1 MTRQRRGA
9 NTSGRRFGALDHH
22 PLPEHLVPMAKLPP
36 RIKVFRTRIGFHDW
50 VVATS
55 SQANALEAWDISR
68 NLFATGEAEITDD
81 PKEIELA
88 LSNIGKPVAVP
99 KSVSKSRGAEKSAAA
114 ASTWPPE
121 GLAKPAHRALA
132 NAKIASLKQLAAKRE
147 AEVVELHGMGPNGVA
162 VLKRVL
168 KASGLSFKK

>member
-1 MTRQRRGA
+1 M
-9 NTSGRRFGALDHH
+9 
-22 PLPEHLVPMAKLPP
+22 VKLPP

-68 NLFATGEAEITDD
+68 NLFATGEAEVTHD

-88 LSNIGKPVAVP
+88 LSNIGKPVALP
-99 KSVSKSRGAEKSAAA
+99 KSASKSAGKTPSAKSSRAPAD
-114 ASTWPPE
+114 WPPA

-132 NAKIASLKQLAAKRE
+132 NAKITSLKNLATRRE
-147 AEVVELHGMGPNGVA
+147 ADIAALHGMGPNAVA
-162 VLKRVL
+162 TLKRAL
-168 KASGLSFKK
+168 KSAGLAFKT